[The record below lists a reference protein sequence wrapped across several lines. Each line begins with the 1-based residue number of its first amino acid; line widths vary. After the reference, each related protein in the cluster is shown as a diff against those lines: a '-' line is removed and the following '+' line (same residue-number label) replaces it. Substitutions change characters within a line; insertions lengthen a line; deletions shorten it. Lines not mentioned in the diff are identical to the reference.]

1 MFEQARYIQNSFAFN
16 FAKRSDI
23 RRKSNEFEDVLKEKL
38 EGHYGQPQVISVP
51 DELDPEIPRLIFS
64 SRHGFSQIIVSQISI
79 TLNVT
84 YSPDWQ
90 IDIEKGREYLL
101 QRINVL
107 YEALPLVDINR
118 PYFAGLST
126 RARLSSTAD
135 DKSILKYISQLFLK
149 DSHEEKTHDIE
160 LKLTSVYA
168 KRFFSNITVRNYRIW
183 KFGEPQQGMLRLAG
197 NEASLRGIEVLGDF
211 NDRYAFNE
219 NRDYYSNSS
228 IIGEIIDGGLAEI
241 DKVIEKVGE
250 APA

>member
-1 MFEQARYIQNSFAFN
+1 MFEQTKYIQNSFAIN
-16 FAKRSDI
+16 FARRLDI

-90 IDIEKGREYLL
+90 LGIENGREYLL
-101 QRINVL
+101 KRINVL

-126 RARLSSTAD
+126 RVRLSSTAD
-135 DKSILKYISQLFLK
+135 DRSILKYISQLFLK

-160 LKLTSVYA
+160 LKLTSVYN
-168 KRFFSNITVRNYRIW
+168 KLFFSNITIRNYRIW
-183 KFGEPQQGMLRLAG
+183 KFAEPQQGIIRMAE

-219 NRDYYSNSS
+219 QRDYYSDSS
-228 IIGEIIDGGLAEI
+228 VFGGIIGGGLAEI
-241 DKVIEKVGE
+241 DRVIKKVRG
-250 APA
+250 ASA